1 MEKEV
6 MNMEKL
12 LKEAKKL
19 GIKVTKDVK
28 EDELLKL
35 IEERKKEIQKQ
46 NDDATITNSMLM
58 W

>member
-12 LKEAKKL
+12 LEEAKKL
-19 GIKVTKDVK
+19 GIKVTEDMK

>member
-1 MEKEV
+1 
-6 MNMEKL
+6 MEKL

-19 GIKVTKDVK
+19 GIEVTEDMR